1 MKREQILTAVP
12 SRLNNQ
18 ELEEYISGVIA
29 ERFRLHNRGHIEY
42 GVGYFTDLLHIAVGL
57 MMMVATPIAKPALII
72 AITQK
77 QWRNFI
83 GKSMR
88 AKINGIAPKC

>member
-18 ELEEYISGVIA
+18 ELEEYISGVIP

-42 GVGYFTDLLHIAVGL
+42 GVGYFTDLLHIAVAEQNSRSSERLMWAAISVSFAAVAVSAVGL
-57 MMMVATPIAKPALII
+57 
-72 AITQK
+72 
-77 QWRNFI
+77 WRVWV
-83 GKSMR
+83 
-88 AKINGIAPKC
+88 